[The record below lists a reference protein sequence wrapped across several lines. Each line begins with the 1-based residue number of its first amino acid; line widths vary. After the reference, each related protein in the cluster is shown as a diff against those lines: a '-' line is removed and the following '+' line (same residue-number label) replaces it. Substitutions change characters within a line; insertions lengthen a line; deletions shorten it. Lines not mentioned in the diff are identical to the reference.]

1 MTNKWFFPRDRF
13 VRIRWPCWIKRRR
26 KGRLRLT
33 VSCLLF
39 ALTLTISV
47 IFVHVCMIWSMCV
60 YVEHVCVFI
69 CTYMCRGH
77 RTTLGVVPQVPSGT
91 SRQNLLLVR
100 KLSSRLGYW
109 ASRLQGSSLSILLV
123 KELQAHTVF
132 PGFLKWVLWH
142 SCSGSQ
148 ACRAN
153 IVPTDPSSPLALLGI
168 LLPGGPA
175 SPC

>member
-1 MTNKWFFPRDRF
+1 MVLPQGWICKNQVALLNKG
-13 VRIRWPCWIKRRR
+13 KE
-26 KGRLRLT
+26 KGAFA
-33 VSCLLF
+33 SDGLLP
-39 ALTLTISV
+39 SV
-47 IFVHVCMIWSMCV
+47 CSYSDYLCHFCACV
-60 YVEHVCVFI
+60 YDMEHMYVCEACVCVLI

-77 RTTLGVVPQVPSGT
+77 RTTLGVVLQVPSKI
-91 SRQNLLLVR
+91 SRQNLLLVW

-109 ASRLQGSSLSILLV
+109 ASRLQGSCLSILLV
-123 KELQAHTVF
+123 KELQAHIVF
-132 PGFLKWVLWH
+132 LGFLKWVLWH
-142 SCSGSQ
+142 PCSGSQ